1 MFRTLNIDPEKEN
14 RIINAATKVFARN
27 GYQKASTNEIV
38 KEAKI
43 SKGLLF
49 HYFNSKKDL
58 YLALYQYLSDMFSE
72 KIYEQV
78 DWKERDIFVTIR
90 QVSLI
95 KFELFKR
102 YPDLIN
108 FLNSAYHEESPEV
121 KDGITKIKDALIGS
135 SYNKL
140 FSDIDV
146 TKFKDGIDPAMAIQV
161 IYWTFEGFANRQ
173 QMKAKTLSVDQLDKD
188 EILGEIDSY
197 IEFLKKSFYK

>member
-108 FLNSAYHEESPEV
+108 FLNSAFHEESPEV

-146 TKFKDGIDPAMAIQV
+146 TKFKDDIDPAKAIQV

-173 QMKAKTLSVDQLDKD
+173 QMNAKKLSVDQIDKD